1 MKKIAS
7 FIIATFLGATVAT
20 AAFPSGVTYA
30 GSCEKT
36 FLGMRPWYMGLTESK
51 ADSTG
56 ASTCVIKGPDD
67 DKDGT
72 ATSAEM
78 ANFVWKIALNI
89 MADISLMVGYVAI
102 AFVVWGGYKYIM
114 SNGEPGNVATAK
126 KTITNALIGLVIAIL
141 STVIVNTIIVVVNG
155 AVA

>member
-7 FIIATFLGATVAT
+7 FIIATFLGALVTVAT
-20 AAFPSGVTYA
+20 FPAGNTYA

-36 FLGMRPWYMGLTESK
+36 FLGMRPWYMGLTEEK
-51 ADSTG
+51 PDSTG
-56 ASTCVIKGPDD
+56 KTTCVIKSPAG
-67 DKDGT
+67 DGN
-72 ATSAEM
+72 SM

-89 MADISLMVGYVAI
+89 MADISLLVGYVAI
-102 AFVVWGGYKYIM
+102 IFVVWGGYKYIM

-141 STVIVNTIIVVVNG
+141 SAVIVNTIIMVVNG
-155 AVA
+155 AVS